1 MRGSGDEKKSVT
13 ERERERERER
23 EKEQE
28 RTDNNDLISFLS
40 RRWASRLTE
49 SN

>member
-1 MRGSGDEKKSVT
+1 MRGSGDEKKSVRERDI
-13 ERERERERER
+13 ERER
-23 EKEQE
+23 E
-28 RTDNNDLISFLS
+28 RTDNNDLISFRS